1 MNIKRYSLHKQKA
14 FEILNKFSEHFL
26 EHKAAIGPK
35 SIAFLFYSVLQE
47 KLGKRFFFLEQKIRR
62 PHCLVLCK
70 IYVRQLEPPLECHSG
85 VCIGSS

>member
-35 SIAFLFYSVLQE
+35 NIAFLFYSVLQE
-47 KLGKRFFFLEQKIRR
+47 KLGKRFFFFRVENQEASLPSIM
-62 PHCLVLCK
+62 
-70 IYVRQLEPPLECHSG
+70 
-85 VCIGSS
+85 